1 MFEHNP
7 ALGSTPFA
15 ERNETVGM
23 SPTPTSLVFDPH
35 QVRKEQYVHRELSRR
50 LPEIFMPMLETR
62 SRRQT
67 VSLVPLFPQY
77 LFARLEL
84 AAHYFE
90 IRYMP
95 GVVGFISTGGELLA
109 VAQTI
114 VDNIRSRC
122 RDGVV
127 QIPRRPFQHGQHVR
141 IISGPFCEF
150 DAIFEGYLSGSKRV
164 AILITTVEG
173 CGVRVVADAAS
184 IAMQW
189 VTVVGGGC

>member
-7 ALGSTPFA
+7 AHGSTPLA
-15 ERNETVGM
+15 GRNETVGM
-23 SPTPTSLVFDPH
+23 SATAPPWYLIRTKSG
-35 QVRKEQYVHRELSRR
+35 KEQYVHRELSRR
-50 LPEIFMPMLETR
+50 LPETFMPMLESR
-62 SRRQT
+62 SRRKN

-127 QIPRRPFQHGQHVR
+127 QIPGRPLPTHPAGGGVRRPH
-141 IISGPFCEF
+141 
-150 DAIFEGYLSGSKRV
+150 LS
-164 AILITTVEG
+164 LE
-173 CGVRVVADAAS
+173 VVFF
-184 IAMQW
+184 
-189 VTVVGGGC
+189 VC